1 MTTVLF
7 GSVHGRTIELD
18 HDPGVAEGQRVEIE
32 IRILPQNRRKSLPG
46 PPEGW
51 PNRQNSSS
59 AGVLAHVC
67 TDEDEN
73 MLLEIQQSRQHESVR
88 EVLE

>member
-1 MTTVLF
+1 MATVLL

-18 HDPGVAEGQRVEIE
+18 QDPGVAEGQRVQIE
-32 IRILPQNRRKSLPG
+32 IRILPSHPKKGLPG

-51 PNRQNSSS
+51 PNRQNYNS

-73 MLLEIQQSRQHESVR
+73 MLLEIQQSRRQESVR
-88 EVLE
+88 VVLE

>member
-1 MTTVLF
+1 MTASLF
-7 GSVHGRTIELD
+7 GSVHGRTIQLD
-18 HDPGVAEGQRVEIE
+18 RDPGVAEGQRVEIE
-32 IRILPQNRRKSLPG
+32 IRIIPQNRRKSLPG

-51 PNRQNSSS
+51 SNGQNWNS

-67 TDEDEN
+67 TVEDEN
-73 MLLEIQQSRQHESVR
+73 FLLEIQQSRQHESVR

>member
-1 MTTVLF
+1 MTNVLF

-32 IRILPQNRRKSLPG
+32 IRIVSPNPKKCLPG
-46 PPEGW
+46 PPKGW
-51 PNRQNSSS
+51 PNRQNYSS
-59 AGVLAHVC
+59 AGVLADVC
-67 TDEDEN
+67 TDEDEGI
-73 MLLEIQQSRQHESVR
+73 LLEIQRSRQQESVR

>member
-1 MTTVLF
+1 MTVSLF

-18 HDPGVAEGQRVEIE
+18 QDPGVAEGQRVEIE
-32 IRILPQNRRKSLPG
+32 IRIIPQNRSKSLPG

-51 PNRQNSSS
+51 PNRHHYSG
-59 AGVLAHVC
+59 AGVLALVC
-67 TDEDEN
+67 TNEDESI
-73 MLLEIQQSRQHESVR
+73 LLEIHHSRKQDSVR